1 MKTKQ
6 KLLTPLAVLSVA
18 LGAISTIG
26 SFYARAADNP
36 PASNLPASITKPLQA
51 AEALRVSASLYDT
64 VNLDWD
70 DAARGR
76 PVPAKLYL
84 PKAERADATKPDATK
99 RAPGKLPLVVFSHGI
114 GGSRDGYSYLGSYF
128 AAQGF
133 ASLHV
138 QHVGSD
144 RQLWYGNPLTLVFR
158 LSTAAQESEA
168 LARVKDVGFALDQL
182 LSSQYASRI
191 DAGRITAAG
200 HSYGA
205 NTTLLIAGAQVELQ
219 GKAVSL
225 RDPRISSAILISAPP
240 FYGLGS
246 PQKILSGI
254 AIPTLH
260 ITATAD
266 DIEIPGYK
274 SGVADRVALYRATA
288 ESTQSRKML
297 AVFKEGS
304 HSIFT
309 DRMGTGGAL
318 LNPKVKV
325 ATRQLAVAFIKSVQ
339 APQTAE
345 LEQWRERHSDILA
358 TVEKAA
364 M

>member
-1 MKTKQ
+1 MPIKP

-18 LGAISTIG
+18 VSALSAMSAL
-26 SFYARAADNP
+26 YASAAESPTADV
-36 PASNLPASITKPLQA
+36 AKPVQA
-51 AEALRVSASLYDT
+51 AEALRVDMSLYDT
-64 VNLDWD
+64 INLDWA
-70 DAARGR
+70 DAARSR
-76 PVPAKLYL
+76 LVPAKLYL
-84 PKAERADATKPDATK
+84 PTTLNAHVPGTARTTT
-99 RAPGKLPLVVFSHGI
+99 GKLPLVVFSHGI

-144 RQLWYGNPLTLVFR
+144 RQLWFGNPLGLLFR
-158 LSTAAQESEA
+158 LTSAAQESEA

-182 LSSQYASRI
+182 LAGPYASRL
-191 DAGRITAAG
+191 DASRITAAG

-205 NTTLLIAGAQVELQ
+205 NTTLLLAGAQVELQ
-219 GKAVSL
+219 GRAVSL
-225 RDPRISSAILISAPP
+225 RDPRISSAIVISAPP

-246 PQKILSGI
+246 PKKILSGI

-266 DIEIPGYK
+266 DIEIPGYQ
-274 SGVADRVALYRATA
+274 SGVSDRVALYQATA
-288 ESTQSRKML
+288 GGTQSRKML
-297 AVFKEGS
+297 AVFKQGS
-304 HSIFT
+304 HSMFT
-309 DRMGTGGAL
+309 DRMGTGGVL
-318 LNPKVKV
+318 LNPKIKV
-325 ATRQLAVAFIKSVQ
+325 ATRQLAVAFIKSLQTMQ
-339 APQTAE
+339 ARE
-345 LEQWRERHSDILA
+345 LEQWRERYTDILA

>member
-1 MKTKQ
+1 MTFKQ

-18 LGAISTIG
+18 VGVIS
-26 SFYARAADNP
+26 SMSALLARAADS
-36 PASNLPASITKPLQA
+36 PATDLAQPTLA
-51 AEALRVSASLYDT
+51 AEPLRVDASLYDT

-70 DAARGR
+70 DTARSR
-76 PVPAKLYL
+76 LVPAKLYL
-84 PKAERADATKPDATK
+84 PKADSVKPATA
-99 RAPGKLPLVVFSHGI
+99 KLPLVIFSHGI
-114 GGSRDGYSYLGSYF
+114 GGSREGYSYLGSYF

-144 RQLWYGNPLTLVFR
+144 RQLWYGNPMTLVFR
-158 LSTAAQESEA
+158 LTSAAQESEA

-182 LSSQYASRI
+182 LAGPYGKQI

-219 GKAVSL
+219 GRPVSL
-225 RDPRISSAILISAPP
+225 RDPRISSAIVISAPP
-240 FYGLGS
+240 FYGLGA
-246 PQKILSGI
+246 PQKILSSI

-274 SGVADRVALYRATA
+274 SGVADRVALYQATA
-288 ESTQSRKML
+288 GQTQSRKML
-297 AVFKEGS
+297 AVFKDGS

-309 DRMGTGGAL
+309 DRMGTGGAV

-325 ATRQLAVAFIKSVQ
+325 ATRQLAVAFIKSLQTPQALMNVQ
-339 APQTAE
+339 E
-345 LEQWRERHSDILA
+345 LDQWRERHNDLLA

>member
-1 MKTKQ
+1 MPIKP

-18 LGAISTIG
+18 VSALSAMSAL
-26 SFYARAADNP
+26 YASAAESPTADV
-36 PASNLPASITKPLQA
+36 AKPVQA
-51 AEALRVSASLYDT
+51 AEALRVDMSLYDT
-64 VNLDWD
+64 INLDWA
-70 DAARGR
+70 DAARSR
-76 PVPAKLYL
+76 LVPAKLYL
-84 PKAERADATKPDATK
+84 PTTLNAHVPGTARTTT
-99 RAPGKLPLVVFSHGI
+99 GKLPLVVFSHGI

-144 RQLWYGNPLTLVFR
+144 RQLWFGNPLGLLLR
-158 LSTAAQESEA
+158 LTSAAQESEA

-182 LSSQYASRI
+182 LAGPYASRL

-205 NTTLLIAGAQVELQ
+205 NTTLLLAGAQVELQ
-219 GKAVSL
+219 GRAVSL
-225 RDPRISSAILISAPP
+225 RDPRISSAIVISAPP

-266 DIEIPGYK
+266 DIEIPGYQ
-274 SGVADRVALYRATA
+274 SGVSDRVALYQATA
-288 ESTQSRKML
+288 GGTQSRKML
-297 AVFKEGS
+297 AVFKQGS
-304 HSIFT
+304 HSMFT

-325 ATRQLAVAFIKSVQ
+325 ATRQLAVAFIKSLQTMQ
-339 APQTAE
+339 ARE
-345 LEQWRERHSDILA
+345 LEQWRECYTDILA
-358 TVEKAA
+358 TVEKAS

>member
-1 MKTKQ
+1 MPIKP

-18 LGAISTIG
+18 VSALSAMSAL
-26 SFYARAADNP
+26 YASAAESPTADV
-36 PASNLPASITKPLQA
+36 AKPVQA
-51 AEALRVSASLYDT
+51 AEALRVDMSLYDT
-64 VNLDWD
+64 INLDWA
-70 DAARGR
+70 DAARSR
-76 PVPAKLYL
+76 LVPAKLYL
-84 PKAERADATKPDATK
+84 PTTLNAHVPGTARTTT
-99 RAPGKLPLVVFSHGI
+99 GKLPLVVFSHGI

-144 RQLWYGNPLTLVFR
+144 RQLWFGNPLGLLFR
-158 LSTAAQESEA
+158 LTSAAQESEA

-182 LSSQYASRI
+182 LAGPYASRL
-191 DAGRITAAG
+191 DASRITAAG

-205 NTTLLIAGAQVELQ
+205 NTTLLLAGAQVELQ
-219 GKAVSL
+219 GRAVSL
-225 RDPRISSAILISAPP
+225 RDPRISSAIVISAPP

-246 PQKILSGI
+246 PKKILSGI

-266 DIEIPGYK
+266 DIEIPGYQ
-274 SGVADRVALYRATA
+274 SGVSDRVALYQATA
-288 ESTQSRKML
+288 GGTQSRKML
-297 AVFKEGS
+297 AVFKQGS
-304 HSIFT
+304 HSMFT

-325 ATRQLAVAFIKSVQ
+325 ATRQLAVAFIKSLQTMQ
-339 APQTAE
+339 ARE
-345 LEQWRERHSDILA
+345 LEQWRERYTDILA

>member
-1 MKTKQ
+1 MPIKP
-6 KLLTPLAVLSVA
+6 KLLTPLAMLRVAVGALSTLSAMSA
-18 LGAISTIG
+18 LHASAAE
-26 SFYARAADNP
+26 SPAADV
-36 PASNLPASITKPLQA
+36 AKLVQA
-51 AEALRVSASLYDT
+51 AEALRVDASLYDT
-64 VNLDWD
+64 INLDWA
-70 DAARGR
+70 DAARSR
-76 PVPAKLYL
+76 LVPAKLYL
-84 PKAERADATKPDATK
+84 PTTHNAHVPDTARATT
-99 RAPGKLPLVVFSHGI
+99 GKLPLVVFSHGI

-144 RQLWYGNPLTLVFR
+144 RQLWFGNPLGLLFR
-158 LSTAAQESEA
+158 LTSAAQESEA

-182 LSSQYASRI
+182 LAGPYASRL
-191 DAGRITAAG
+191 DASRITAAG

-205 NTTLLIAGAQVELQ
+205 NTTLLLAGAQVELQ
-219 GKAVSL
+219 GQAVSL
-225 RDPRISSAILISAPP
+225 RDPRISSAIVISAPP

-266 DIEIPGYK
+266 DIEIPGYQ
-274 SGVADRVALYRATA
+274 SGVSDRVALYQATA
-288 ESTQSRKML
+288 GGTQSRKML
-297 AVFKEGS
+297 AVFKQGS
-304 HSIFT
+304 HSMFT

-318 LNPKVKV
+318 LNPRVKV
-325 ATRQLAVAFIKSVQ
+325 ATRQLAVAFIKSLQTMQ
-339 APQTAE
+339 ARE
-345 LEQWRERHSDILA
+345 LEQWRERYTDILA

>member
-1 MKTKQ
+1 MTFKQ

-18 LGAISTIG
+18 VGAISTLG
-26 SFYARAADNP
+26 AWHARAADS
-36 PASNLPASITKPLQA
+36 PAVDVAKPVQA
-51 AEALRVSASLYDT
+51 TEALRVDASLYNT

-70 DAARGR
+70 DAARSR
-76 PVPAKLYL
+76 LVPAKLYL
-84 PKAERADATKPDATK
+84 PKTDTAKPAM
-99 RAPGKLPLVVFSHGI
+99 AKLPLVIFSHGI
-114 GGSRDGYSYLGSYF
+114 GGSREGYSYLGSYF
-128 AAQGF
+128 ASQGF

-144 RQLWYGNPLTLVFR
+144 RQLWAGNPLTLVFR
-158 LSTAAQESEA
+158 LTSAAQESEA

-182 LSSQYASRI
+182 LASPYGKQI
-191 DAGRITAAG
+191 DASRITAAG

-219 GKAVSL
+219 GRAVSL
-225 RDPRISSAILISAPP
+225 RDPRISSAIVISAPP
-240 FYGLGS
+240 FYGLGA

-274 SGVADRVALYRATA
+274 SGVADRVALYQATA
-288 ESTQSRKML
+288 EGTQSRKML

-318 LNPKVKV
+318 LNPMVKV
-325 ATRQLAVAFIKSVQ
+325 ATRQLAVAFINSLQ
-339 APQTAE
+339 APQARAE
-345 LEQWRERHSDILA
+345 ALMQVRELDQWRERYSDILA

>member
-1 MKTKQ
+1 MPIKP

-18 LGAISTIG
+18 VSALSAMSAL
-26 SFYARAADNP
+26 YASAAESPTADV
-36 PASNLPASITKPLQA
+36 AKPVQA
-51 AEALRVSASLYDT
+51 AEALRVDMSLYDT
-64 VNLDWD
+64 INLDWA
-70 DAARGR
+70 DAARSR
-76 PVPAKLYL
+76 LVPAKLYL
-84 PKAERADATKPDATK
+84 PTTHNAHVPDTARATT
-99 RAPGKLPLVVFSHGI
+99 GKLPLVVFSHGI

-144 RQLWYGNPLTLVFR
+144 RQLWFGNPLGLLFR
-158 LSTAAQESEA
+158 LTSAAQESEA

-182 LSSQYASRI
+182 LAGPYASRL

-205 NTTLLIAGAQVELQ
+205 NTTLLLAGAQVELQ
-219 GKAVSL
+219 GRAVSL
-225 RDPRISSAILISAPP
+225 RDPRISSAIVISAPP

-266 DIEIPGYK
+266 DIEIPGYQ
-274 SGVADRVALYRATA
+274 SGVSDRVALYQATA
-288 ESTQSRKML
+288 GGTQSRKML
-297 AVFKEGS
+297 AVFKQGS
-304 HSIFT
+304 HSMFT

-325 ATRQLAVAFIKSVQ
+325 ATRQLAVAFIKSLQTMQ
-339 APQTAE
+339 ARE
-345 LEQWRERHSDILA
+345 LEQWRECYTDILA
-358 TVEKAA
+358 TVEKAS

>member
-1 MKTKQ
+1 MPIKP

-18 LGAISTIG
+18 VSALSAMSAL
-26 SFYARAADNP
+26 YASAAESPTADV
-36 PASNLPASITKPLQA
+36 AKPVQA
-51 AEALRVSASLYDT
+51 AEALRVDMSLYDT
-64 VNLDWD
+64 INLDWA
-70 DAARGR
+70 DAARSR
-76 PVPAKLYL
+76 LVPAKLYL
-84 PKAERADATKPDATK
+84 PTTLNAHVPGTARTTT
-99 RAPGKLPLVVFSHGI
+99 GKLPLVVFSHGI

-144 RQLWYGNPLTLVFR
+144 RQLWFGNPLGLLFR
-158 LSTAAQESEA
+158 LTSAAQESEA

-182 LSSQYASRI
+182 LAGPYASRI
-191 DAGRITAAG
+191 DASRITAAG

-205 NTTLLIAGAQVELQ
+205 NTTLLLAGAQVELQ
-219 GKAVSL
+219 GRAVSL
-225 RDPRISSAILISAPP
+225 RDPRISSAIVISAPP

-266 DIEIPGYK
+266 DIEIPGYQ
-274 SGVADRVALYRATA
+274 SGVSDRVALYQATA
-288 ESTQSRKML
+288 GGTQSRKML
-297 AVFKEGS
+297 AVFKQGS
-304 HSIFT
+304 HSMFT

-325 ATRQLAVAFIKSVQ
+325 ATRQLAVAFIKSLQTMQ
-339 APQTAE
+339 ARE
-345 LEQWRERHSDILA
+345 LEQWRECYTDILA
-358 TVEKAA
+358 TVEKAS

>member
-1 MKTKQ
+1 MPIKQ
-6 KLLTPLAVLSVA
+6 KLLTPLAMLRVAVGALSTLSAMSA
-18 LGAISTIG
+18 LHASAAE
-26 SFYARAADNP
+26 SPAADV
-36 PASNLPASITKPLQA
+36 AKLVQA
-51 AEALRVSASLYDT
+51 AEALRVDASLYDT
-64 VNLDWD
+64 INLDWA
-70 DAARGR
+70 DAARSR
-76 PVPAKLYL
+76 LVPAKLYL
-84 PKAERADATKPDATK
+84 PTTHNAHVPDTARATT
-99 RAPGKLPLVVFSHGI
+99 GKLPLVVFSHGI

-144 RQLWYGNPLTLVFR
+144 RQLWFGNPLGLLFR
-158 LSTAAQESEA
+158 LTSAAQESEA

-182 LSSQYASRI
+182 LAGPYASRL
-191 DAGRITAAG
+191 DASRITAAG

-205 NTTLLIAGAQVELQ
+205 NTTLLLAGAQVELQ
-219 GKAVSL
+219 GQAVSL
-225 RDPRISSAILISAPP
+225 RDPRISSAIVISAPP

-266 DIEIPGYK
+266 DIEIPGYQ
-274 SGVADRVALYRATA
+274 SGVSDRVALYQATA
-288 ESTQSRKML
+288 GGTQSRKML
-297 AVFKEGS
+297 AVFKQGS
-304 HSIFT
+304 HSMFT

-318 LNPKVKV
+318 LNPRVKV
-325 ATRQLAVAFIKSVQ
+325 ATRQLAVAFIKSLQTMQ
-339 APQTAE
+339 ARE
-345 LEQWRERHSDILA
+345 LEQWRERYTDILA

>member
-1 MKTKQ
+1 MQIKQ
-6 KLLTPLAVLSVA
+6 KSLTPLAVLSVA
-18 LGAISTIG
+18 VSALSAMSAL
-26 SFYARAADNP
+26 YARAAESPTADV
-36 PASNLPASITKPLQA
+36 AKPVQA
-51 AEALRVSASLYDT
+51 AEALRVDVSLYDT
-64 VNLDWD
+64 IDLDWA
-70 DAARGR
+70 DAARSR
-76 PVPAKLYL
+76 LVPARLYL
-84 PKAERADATKPDATK
+84 PTTHNANVPDTAMATT
-99 RAPGKLPLVVFSHGI
+99 GKLPLVVFSHGI

-144 RQLWYGNPLTLVFR
+144 RQLWFGNPLGLLFR
-158 LSTAAQESEA
+158 LTSAAQESEA

-182 LSSQYASRI
+182 LSGPYASLL

-205 NTTLLIAGAQVELQ
+205 NTTLLLAGAQVELQ
-219 GKAVSL
+219 GRAVSL
-225 RDPRISSAILISAPP
+225 RDPRISSAIVISAPP

-260 ITATAD
+260 ITATDD
-266 DIEIPGYK
+266 DIEIPGYQ
-274 SGVADRVALYRATA
+274 SGVSDRVALYQATA
-288 ESTQSRKML
+288 GGTQSRKML
-297 AVFKEGS
+297 AVFKQGS
-304 HSIFT
+304 HSMFT

-325 ATRQLAVAFIKSVQ
+325 ATRQLAVAFIKSL
-339 APQTAE
+339 QTAQARE
-345 LEQWRERHSDILA
+345 LEQWRERYTDILA
-358 TVEKAA
+358 TVEKAS

>member
-1 MKTKQ
+1 MKFKQ
-6 KLLTPLAVLSVA
+6 KFLTPLAVLSVA
-18 LGAISTIG
+18 IGAISTT
-26 SFYARAADNP
+26 SAMVARAADS
-36 PASNLPASITKPLQA
+36 PAADVARSVQA
-51 AEALRVSASLYDT
+51 TEALRVDSSLYNT
-64 VNLDWD
+64 VTLDWD
-70 DAARGR
+70 DTARGR
-76 PVPAKLYL
+76 LVPAKRYL
-84 PKAERADATKPDATK
+84 PAFSAAQ
-99 RAPGKLPLVVFSHGI
+99 PGSGNLPLVVFSHGI
-114 GGSRDGYSYLGSYF
+114 GGSREGYSYLGSYF

-144 RQLWYGNPLTLVFR
+144 RQLWLGNPLSLVFR
-158 LSTAAQESEA
+158 LTAAAQESEA
-168 LARVKDVGFALDQL
+168 LARIKDVSFALDQL
-182 LSSQYASRI
+182 LASPYGKRI
-191 DAGRITAAG
+191 DMSRITAAG

-205 NTTLLIAGAQVELQ
+205 NTTLLLAGAQVELQ
-219 GKAVSL
+219 GRAVSL
-225 RDPRISSAILISAPP
+225 RDPRISSAIVISAPP
-240 FYGLGS
+240 FYGLGA

-266 DIEIPGYK
+266 DIEIPGYR
-274 SGVADRVALYRATA
+274 SGVADRLVLYQATA

-309 DRMGTGGAL
+309 DRMGTGGTV

-325 ATRQLAVAFIKSVQ
+325 ATRQLAVAFIKSLQ
-339 APQTAE
+339 MPQTQKQGQVQT
-345 LEQWRERHSDILA
+345 LDQWRERYSDILA

>member
-1 MKTKQ
+1 MTFKQ
-6 KLLTPLAVLSVA
+6 KFLTPLAVLSVA
-18 LGAISTIG
+18 VGAISTM
-26 SFYARAADNP
+26 SALVARAADS
-36 PASNLPASITKPLQA
+36 PATDVAKTVQA
-51 AEALRVSASLYDT
+51 AEPLRVDTSLYDT

-70 DAARGR
+70 DTARSR
-76 PVPAKLYL
+76 LVPAKLYL
-84 PKAERADATKPDATK
+84 PKADAAKPAM
-99 RAPGKLPLVVFSHGI
+99 AKLPLVVFSHGI
-114 GGSRDGYSYLGSYF
+114 GGSREGYSYLGSYF

-144 RQLWYGNPLTLVFR
+144 RQLWSGNPMTLVFR
-158 LSTAAQESEA
+158 LTSAAQESEA

-182 LSSQYASRI
+182 LASPYGKQI
-191 DAGRITAAG
+191 DVSRITAAG

-219 GKAVSL
+219 GRPVSL
-225 RDPRISSAILISAPP
+225 RDPRISSAIVISAPP
-240 FYGLGS
+240 FYGLGA

-274 SGVADRVALYRATA
+274 SGVADRVALYQATA
-288 ESTQSRKML
+288 GLTQSRKML
-297 AVFKEGS
+297 AVFKDGS
-304 HSIFT
+304 HSMFT
-309 DRMGTGGAL
+309 DRMGTGGAV

-325 ATRQLAVAFIKSVQ
+325 ATRQLAVAFINSLKSPL
-339 APQTAE
+339 A
-345 LEQWRERHSDILA
+345 LDLDQWRERHIDILA

>member
-1 MKTKQ
+1 MPIKP

-18 LGAISTIG
+18 VSALSAMSAL
-26 SFYARAADNP
+26 YASAAESPTADV
-36 PASNLPASITKPLQA
+36 AKPVQA
-51 AEALRVSASLYDT
+51 AEALRVDMSLYDT
-64 VNLDWD
+64 INLDWA
-70 DAARGR
+70 DAARSR
-76 PVPAKLYL
+76 LVPAKLYL
-84 PKAERADATKPDATK
+84 PTTLNAHVPGTARTTT
-99 RAPGKLPLVVFSHGI
+99 GKLPLVVFSHGI

-144 RQLWYGNPLTLVFR
+144 RQLWFGNPLGLLFR
-158 LSTAAQESEA
+158 LTSAAQESEA

-182 LSSQYASRI
+182 LAGPYASRL
-191 DAGRITAAG
+191 DASRITAAG

-205 NTTLLIAGAQVELQ
+205 NTTLLLAGAQVELQ
-219 GKAVSL
+219 GQAVSL
-225 RDPRISSAILISAPP
+225 RDPRISSAIVISAPP

-266 DIEIPGYK
+266 DIEIPGYQ
-274 SGVADRVALYRATA
+274 SGVSDRVALYQATA
-288 ESTQSRKML
+288 GGTQSRKML
-297 AVFKEGS
+297 AVFKQGS
-304 HSIFT
+304 HSMFT

-325 ATRQLAVAFIKSVQ
+325 ATRQLAVAFIKSLQTMQ
-339 APQTAE
+339 ARE
-345 LEQWRERHSDILA
+345 LEQWRECYTDILA
-358 TVEKAA
+358 TVEKAS

>member
-1 MKTKQ
+1 MKIKQ

-18 LGAISTIG
+18 VGALNA
-26 SFYARAADNP
+26 FYARAAESPTTDV
-36 PASNLPASITKPLQA
+36 AKFVQA
-51 AEALRVSASLYDT
+51 TEALRVDASLYDT

-70 DAARGR
+70 DAARSR
-76 PVPAKLYL
+76 LVPAKLYL
-84 PKAERADATKPDATK
+84 PKADTAKPAS
-99 RAPGKLPLVVFSHGI
+99 GKLPLVVFSHGI
-114 GGSRDGYSYLGSYF
+114 GGSREGYSYLGSYF

-144 RQLWYGNPLTLVFR
+144 RQLWIGNPLSLVFR
-158 LSTAAQESEA
+158 LTTAAQESEA

-182 LSSQYASRI
+182 LAGPFGSRI
-191 DAGRITAAG
+191 DVGRITAAG

-219 GKAVSL
+219 GRAVSL
-225 RDPRISSAILISAPP
+225 RDPRISSAIVISAPP

-266 DIEIPGYK
+266 DIEIPGYR
-274 SGVADRVALYRATA
+274 SGVADRVALFQATA
-288 ESTQSRKML
+288 EGTQSRKML
-297 AVFKEGS
+297 AVFKQGS
-304 HSIFT
+304 HSMFT

-325 ATRQLAVAFIKSVQ
+325 ATRQLAVAFIKSLQTPQ
-339 APQTAE
+339 ALE
-345 LEQWRERHSDILA
+345 LEQWRERHIDILA
-358 TVEKAA
+358 TVDKAA